1 MSAQENMPPPTLKRA
16 RPHSTNLSSSSV
28 TPTAGVQPAT
38 SSALPGAHTTS
49 RAKRRKP
56 EPANVEK
63 EREKEGENE
72 IKTKVS
78 GVALEATRET
88 ALHIF
93 FLSLLLPF
101 VLTYEN

>member
-1 MSAQENMPPPTLKRA
+1 M
-16 RPHSTNLSSSSV
+16 
-28 TPTAGVQPAT
+28 
-38 SSALPGAHTTS
+38 
-49 RAKRRKP
+49 
-56 EPANVEK
+56 NVEK
-63 EREKEGENE
+63 EREKESENE

-93 FLSLLLPF
+93 FLPLLLPF

>member
-1 MSAQENMPPPTLKRA
+1 M
-16 RPHSTNLSSSSV
+16 
-28 TPTAGVQPAT
+28 
-38 SSALPGAHTTS
+38 
-49 RAKRRKP
+49 
-56 EPANVEK
+56 NVEK
-63 EREKEGENE
+63 EREKESENE

-78 GVALEATRET
+78 SVALEATRET